1 MRNPLEE
8 KTILEK
14 TQKHPCYS
22 FEAHH
27 QYARLHLPV
36 APRCNISCNYCNR
49 KFDCVNESRPG
60 VTSRILT
67 PEEALQRFQIVREKL
82 RNLSVV
88 GIAGPGDAL
97 ADWDNTRK
105 TLELIR
111 QEDHLITFCLSTN
124 GLLLSEHVDEIVDLG
139 INHVTVTVNAVHPG
153 IGASI
158 YKNIHYNGQVWRGIE
173 GARILIQ
180 NQLLGVAKL
189 VENNIL
195 VKVNTVM
202 IQGVNDHHIPEVAKK
217 VKELGAFTGN
227 IMPLIPVQGSIFED
241 LQPTSAT
248 KLLEMRKHC
257 GQYLQQMMHCKQC
270 RADAVGMLGQDC
282 SDQFV
287 EGRTKCSYRQEA
299 G

>member
-1 MRNPLEE
+1 MRSLPEE

-14 TQKHPCYS
+14 TRRHPCYS

-67 PEEALQRFQIVREKL
+67 PEEALERFKIVRDKL

-88 GIAGPGDAL
+88 GIAGPGDAF
-97 ADWDNTRK
+97 ADWNNTRR

-111 QEDHLITFCLSTN
+111 HEDHDITFCLSTN
-124 GLLLSEHVDEIVDLG
+124 GLVLPEHVEEIADLAVH
-139 INHVTVTVNAVHPG
+139 HVTVTVNAIHPAV
-153 IGASI
+153 GASI
-158 YKNIHYNGQVWRGIE
+158 YKNIHYHGQVWSGIE

-180 NQLLGVAKL
+180 NQLRGIAKL
-189 VENNIL
+189 VEHHVL

-202 IQGVNDHHIPEVAKK
+202 IQGVNDHHIPEIVKK
-217 VKELGAFTGN
+217 VKDLGAFTSN
-227 IMPLIPVQGSIFED
+227 IMSLIPVQGSVFED
-241 LQPTSAT
+241 LQPTSEK
-248 KLLEMRKHC
+248 KLTEMRKQC
-257 GQYLQQMMHCKQC
+257 GQHLQQMLHCKQC
-270 RADAVGMLGQDC
+270 RADAVGLLGKDC
-282 SDQFV
+282 SDQFIA
-287 EGRTKCSYRQEA
+287 GRTKCSFRQEA